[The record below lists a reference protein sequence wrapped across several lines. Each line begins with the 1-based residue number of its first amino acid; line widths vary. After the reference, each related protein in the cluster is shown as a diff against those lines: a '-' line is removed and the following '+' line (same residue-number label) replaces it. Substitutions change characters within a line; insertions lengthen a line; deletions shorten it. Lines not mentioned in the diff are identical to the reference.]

1 MWCTM
6 QLNNFESLKTVGM
19 TRKVAMH
26 VRGASAL
33 FGTYTSLVFRIK
45 HWYTV
50 ACEEEENHF
59 TILMGDLQ
67 LTC

>member
-1 MWCTM
+1 
-6 QLNNFESLKTVGM
+6 M
-19 TRKVAMH
+19 TRKLAMH
-26 VRGASAL
+26 VRGACAV
-33 FGTYTSLVFRIK
+33 FGTYTSLVFGIK

-67 LTC
+67 LTFVRTC